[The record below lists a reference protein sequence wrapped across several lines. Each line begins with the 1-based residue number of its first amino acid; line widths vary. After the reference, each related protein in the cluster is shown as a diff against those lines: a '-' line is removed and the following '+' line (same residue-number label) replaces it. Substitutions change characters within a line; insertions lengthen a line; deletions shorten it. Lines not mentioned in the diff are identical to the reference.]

1 MRKCKHESHRDAV
14 NGTRRDF
21 CVGMVP
27 SSALHLRHASEFD
40 LNYGLIERVAESR
53 RFFHPPPPPTPD
65 FARHRGSLQGKNVEF
80 DMRK

>member
-21 CVGMVP
+21 RVGMVP
-27 SSALHLRHASEFD
+27 SSALPLRHASEFD

-53 RFFHPPPPPTPD
+53 RFFHPPPPPNSRFRT
-65 FARHRGSLQGKNVEF
+65 AQGKF
-80 DMRK
+80 AGQKCGI

>member
-21 CVGMVP
+21 RVGMVP
-27 SSALHLRHASEFD
+27 SSALPLRHASEFD

-53 RFFHPPPPPTPD
+53 GVFSGISVSSYR
-65 FARHRGSLQGKNVEF
+65 EC
-80 DMRK
+80 